1 MSTLLKAYVRERP
14 PRDWKALF
22 REATNIGFMIK
33 YALGPSRSALY
44 LPCTF
49 PVAAPDPPCT

>member
-33 YALGPSRSALY
+33 YALQIRVVPDHLGAMY
-44 LPCTF
+44 L
-49 PVAAPDPPCT
+49 